1 MLPLPTRPPDCL
13 LLLLLLLLVVGR
25 QTERFQAA
33 LGSVPRYKAHG
44 YVTNYLIL
52 QREQPS
58 EFIGEER
65 DEKGRGVAEKEGRR
79 GEGRGLGGSMG
90 RVVCCSAADT
100 KDFSTSNRRSS
111 RLSGASR
118 NTTSP
123 RCMNTF

>member
-79 GEGRGLGGSMG
+79 GEGGWGAVWGGWCAALLLTPKTSQLPTDARVDSLVPAVIQLR
-90 RVVCCSAADT
+90 RVV
-100 KDFSTSNRRSS
+100 
-111 RLSGASR
+111 
-118 NTTSP
+118 
-123 RCMNTF
+123 